1 MKNLSILLQEKLKI
15 NSKSKITDDISD
27 WCIAMPK
34 GDLFKV
40 FSKEFED
47 YKYEMIIEGGILTV
61 YIIQSKELEKY
72 IDNPDL
78 FLYKIPDN
86 FDNIDDFK
94 MALTKRESPE
104 FDWDELKDWQPV

>member
-1 MKNLSILLQEKLKI
+1 MKDLINIIQEKLKI
-15 NSKSKITDDISD
+15 NSKSNISDDISD

-40 FSKEFED
+40 FSKEFKD

-61 YIIQSKELEKY
+61 YVIQSKELEKY
-72 IDNPDL
+72 IDDPNL

-94 MALTKRESPE
+94 MALIKRESPE
-104 FDWDELKDWQPV
+104 FDWDELKDWEPV